1 MNFGIMIIVTRR
13 KSEQGKTEKM
23 RRGKIFRV
31 SFCIRTFR
39 KREGGAIFVRILTKA
54 EFNV

>member
-1 MNFGIMIIVTRR
+1 MNVGIMIIVTRR

-39 KREGGAIFVRILTKA
+39 KREGVRFL
-54 EFNV
+54 